1 MLDSSGK
8 RISTIGSR
16 GDGPGQFQKPYYIAI
31 DSNDNVYVT
40 SQRKLQKFDRNGKFV
55 KSVGS
60 GSEESKPGEFNTP
73 PRDQSSSEPS
83 ICV

>member
-16 GDGPGQFQKPYYIAI
+16 GDGPGQFQWPRFIAI
-31 DSNDNVYVT
+31 DSNDKVYVT
-40 SQRKLQKFDRNGKFV
+40 SQHKLQKFDRNGKFV